1 MFARDVPPDVA
12 ALSAAE
18 TLASAARLH
27 AQRHRADVE
36 LLELALHFADLH
48 PDPATVPG
56 HHRIPGAERGVVHG
70 GPGCPAVAE
79 FAVAEFGAVTGR
91 STASAAAFI
100 GQALALRHRLPR
112 IWAQVR
118 SEHATA
124 WKACTIATACLHL
137 PEHAAAIVDHEL
149 AGIVDTVTPHRIA
162 NIVRAALWRADPEA
176 AQAAAEANA
185 KQRGVWPGRTDEHGT
200 TTLYVKA
207 ATGDIIRLHTTLTQL
222 ADALADLG
230 DTDPLDQRRAKAI
243 GILTDPDLTRELL
256 TIAHHLTQQPPT
268 PTTPTPPA
276 PPARD
281 DRREGEQFDDTQ
293 RHDGPDDEPGLD
305 DEADRDGPHPSQPAF
320 DPLPEPPPTPNH
332 STDSTRPHRHQQRQQ
347 QQRQPSPRHA

>member
-1 MFARDVPPDVA
+1 MFACETPPGVA

-91 STASAAAFI
+91 STASAAAFF

-124 WKACTIATACLHL
+124 WKACTIATACLTL
-137 PEHAAAIVDHEL
+137 SEQAAAIVDHEL

-162 NIVRAALWRADPEA
+162 NIVRAALWRADPDA

-200 TTLYVKA
+200 TTLFVKA

-243 GILTDPDLTRELL
+243 GHP
-256 TIAHHLTQQPPT
+256 
-268 PTTPTPPA
+268 
-276 PPARD
+276 
-281 DRREGEQFDDTQ
+281 RRP
-293 RHDGPDDEPGLD
+293 R
-305 DEADRDGPHPSQPAF
+305 
-320 DPLPEPPPTPNH
+320 
-332 STDSTRPHRHQQRQQ
+332 
-347 QQRQPSPRHA
+347 PSPRAPRRRPPPHQHPHPGAASATGIGRTAPTGTAAAAL